1 MPAEGE
7 YEGHHGGAAMEEDQ
21 GLEEGRNPHWKLSRE
36 RGDPSR
42 KNTLN
47 N

>member
-36 RGDPSR
+36 REEIRHGRIP
-42 KNTLN
+42 
-47 N
+47 